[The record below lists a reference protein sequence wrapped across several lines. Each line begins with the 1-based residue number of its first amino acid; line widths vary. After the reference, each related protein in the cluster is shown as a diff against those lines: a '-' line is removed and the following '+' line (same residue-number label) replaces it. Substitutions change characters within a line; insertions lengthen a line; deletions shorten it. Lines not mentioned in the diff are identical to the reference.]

1 VTCHKHYLFIIAV
14 LDCVYIFIF
23 NINLK
28 KLFLNQIMVNPL
40 SNAKQRIPKG
50 FQSLLVGLTTE
61 ILRNQPKNIHLFAA
75 EYFQTLLKQKGRNKY
90 FFFIVKIYLTLLL
103 IQRYFPV
110 YSFFFHYINI

>member
-1 VTCHKHYLFIIAV
+1 MLLLLLLIVFFYYFSQVTCHKHYLFIIAV

-90 FFFIVKIYLTLLL
+90 FF
-103 IQRYFPV
+103 
-110 YSFFFHYINI
+110 SS